1 MSSSEHAAL
10 FTTGAP
16 GDEKTVGSAVWCIA
30 KGIDAS
36 YEIGTPIWE
45 FARSRL
51 LLQHIQD
58 QANADETR
66 RRGVRDLRD
75 AKRKYKEEL
84 EVRTVKACRKYG
96 CDLHW
101 HTPYGGPKTRQS
113 IICFHNLTED
123 LDWQIDE
130 YVTPLGCKRIRFTRP
145 SLASDFRCE
154 SLVVQQ
160 HTAGE
165 NNWYFSAGTAVLD
178 TAFNGGED
186 AASAIAVPE

>member
-10 FTTGAP
+10 FNTGAP

-36 YEIGTPIWE
+36 YEVGTPIWE

-66 RRGVRDLRD
+66 KRGVQDLKEV
-75 AKRKYKEEL
+75 KRKYKEEL
-84 EVRTVKACRKYG
+84 FVRTVKACRALG
-96 CDLHW
+96 CDAHW
-101 HTPYGGPKTRQS
+101 HIPHGGPKIRQNV
-113 IICFHNLTED
+113 ICFHNLTED
-123 LDWQIDE
+123 KDWQIDQ

-145 SLASDFRCE
+145 SLASDIRVE

-160 HTAGE
+160 HTVNE
-165 NNWYFSAGTAVLD
+165 NSWYFSSGWAVPD
-178 TAFNGGED
+178 HGPEGENT
-186 AASAIAVPE
+186 ASAIEVPE